1 MNMLYE
7 TLMSNN
13 SKLKDTVDY
22 INGYFYTAEPK
33 KPNEDYSNLINDF
46 GKRGFE
52 VTIEKKSY
60 VSNSESISLKS
71 DNLSIDF
78 FPYKKTS
85 ISFNEKVKDNYA
97 IRYVMNN
104 EKVEVIFVNDIENL
118 KLLFMFQTEDSEKI
132 NCIGVNG
139 KYKGLKTL
147 AVSTELLSLI
157 INNKNNNKKEIYEL
171 INLNY
176 DINIKNNLIIND
188 FIDIINNGYISK
200 NKLSC

>member
-1 MNMLYE
+1 MNMLYK
-7 TLMSNN
+7 TLMANN
-13 SKLKDTVDY
+13 SKLKNTVEY

-33 KPNEDYSNLINDF
+33 KPNEDYSNLIKDF

-52 VTIEKKSY
+52 VTIEKPY

-85 ISFNEKVKDNYA
+85 ISFNEKVKDKYA

-118 KLLFMFQTEDSEKI
+118 KLLFMFQIEDSEKI

-147 AVSTELLSLI
+147 DVSTELLSLI
-157 INNKNNNKKEIYEL
+157 IDNKNNNKKEIYDL

-188 FIDIINNGYISK
+188 FIDIINNRNISK

>member
-1 MNMLYE
+1 MNMLYK
-7 TLMSNN
+7 TLMANN
-13 SKLKDTVDY
+13 SKLKDTVEY

-33 KPNEDYSNLINDF
+33 KPNEDYSNLIKDF

-52 VTIEKKSY
+52 VTIEKPY

-85 ISFNEKVKDNYA
+85 ISFNEKVKDTYA

-118 KLLFMFQTEDSEKI
+118 KLLFMFQIEDSEKI

-147 AVSTELLSLI
+147 DVSIELLSLI
-157 INNKNNNKKEIYEL
+157 IDNKNNNKKEIYDL

-176 DINIKNNLIIND
+176 DINIKNNLILND

-200 NKLSC
+200 NKLSS

>member
-1 MNMLYE
+1 MSDLYKVLTANNPNLKE
-7 TLMSNN
+7 T
-13 SKLKDTVDY
+13 VEY
-22 INGYFYTAEPK
+22 INEYFYTAEPK
-33 KPNEDYSNLINDF
+33 KPNEDYTNLIKDF

-71 DNLSIDF
+71 DTLSIDF

-85 ISFNEKVKDNYA
+85 ISFHEKVKDNYA

-118 KLLFMFQTEDSEKI
+118 KLLFMFQIDDSEKI

-139 KYKGLKTL
+139 KYKGLTN
-147 AVSTELLSLI
+147 AVVSTELLSLI
-157 INNKNNNKKEIYEL
+157 INSKNNNKKEIYDL

-176 DINIKNNLIIND
+176 DINIKNNLILHD
-188 FIDIINNGYISK
+188 FIDIIKNGYISK